1 MKNKKQPIK
10 KDKKTIA
17 SLVVIILLLAVA
29 IIVLLPKNNAK
40 STKNNN
46 KEPKTLVDAVLEK
59 NNQTKETTT
68 YKKFISGEVLN
79 ENTSF
84 LEYAFITN
92 NNAYIFNPEKLKV
105 EELSYKKV
113 YDIPTD
119 IKIMN
124 IVPSLGADINF
135 IDYTDTLYSIYDSNI
150 DNDPVDDYSMFKNA
164 IYELRILV
172 EKKYSEKYL
181 DKKIDYDFTANN
193 LYVKNNTLY
202 NIIPEYYH
210 FQNKKTIPTS
220 YEKISGNY
228 EGEKIIR
235 IYNERILKTDK
246 GFYEIVDYYDTSGK
260 KTTTMKIDLLTKH
273 YDEVLTFT
281 YEYVILKDY
290 TLIPINDCLT
300 RPQKY
305 QTDHYRGTLNEKP
318 SIFIE

>member
-1 MKNKKQPIK
+1 MKEQQKLIK
-10 KDKKTIA
+10 SIA
-17 SLVVIILLLAVA
+17 LVLIVAIPVIILLS
-29 IIVLLPKNNAK
+29 KNVKTTQKEENKKAK
-40 STKNNN
+40 S
-46 KEPKTLVDAVLEK
+46 LLSAVLKK
-59 NNQTKETTT
+59 NNQTQEEAN
-68 YKKFISGEVLN
+68 YKKFVSGEVLN

-92 NNAYIFNPEKLKV
+92 NTAYIFNPAKLKTG
-105 EELSYKKV
+105 ELSYKKA
-113 YDIPTD
+113 YDIPNN
-119 IKIMN
+119 IKVMN

-135 IDYTDTLYSIYDSNI
+135 IDYTDTLYSIYDNNI
-150 DNDPVDDYSMFKNA
+150 DNDPVDDYSMFEKA
-164 IYELRILV
+164 TYELKTLATNN
-172 EKKYSEKYL
+172 YSEKYL
-181 DKKIDYDFTANN
+181 DKKIAYDFTANN
-193 LYVKNNTLY
+193 LYVKDNILY

-260 KTTTMKIDLLTKH
+260 KTTTMKIDLLTK
-273 YDEVLTFT
+273 YYNEVLTFT

-300 RPQKY
+300 RPKKY
-305 QTDHYRGTLNEKP
+305 QTNYYRGTLNEKP
-318 SIFIE
+318 STFIE

>member
-1 MKNKKQPIK
+1 MKEQQKLIKSIALVLIIAIPI
-10 KDKKTIA
+10 
-17 SLVVIILLLAVA
+17 IILLSKNVKTTQKEENKKTKS
-29 IIVLLPKNNAK
+29 LL
-40 STKNNN
+40 S
-46 KEPKTLVDAVLEK
+46 AVLKK
-59 NNQTKETTT
+59 NNQTQEEAN
-68 YKKFISGEVLN
+68 YKKFVSGEVLN

-92 NNAYIFNPEKLKV
+92 NTAYIFNPAELKTG
-105 EELSYKKV
+105 ELSYKKV
-113 YDIPTD
+113 YDIPNN
-119 IKIMN
+119 IKVMN

-135 IDYTDTLYSIYDSNI
+135 IDYTDTLYSIYDNNI
-150 DNDPVDDYSMFKNA
+150 DNDPVDDYSMFEKA
-164 IYELRILV
+164 TYELKTLATNN
-172 EKKYSEKYL
+172 YSEKYL

-210 FQNKKTIPTS
+210 FQNKKTIPTA

-260 KTTTMKIDLLTKH
+260 KTTTMKIDLLTK
-273 YDEVLTFT
+273 YYNEVLTFT

-300 RPQKY
+300 RPKKY
-305 QTDHYRGTLNEKP
+305 QTNYYRGTLNEKP
-318 SIFIE
+318 STFIE

>member
-1 MKNKKQPIK
+1 MKNKKQPVT

-46 KEPKTLVDAVLEK
+46 REPKTLVDAVLEK
-59 NNQTKETTT
+59 NNQTKETPT

-92 NNAYIFNPEKLKV
+92 NTAYIFNPAKLKTG
-105 EELSYKKV
+105 ELSYKKA
-113 YDIPTD
+113 YDIPNN
-119 IKIMN
+119 IKVMN
-124 IVPSLGADINF
+124 IVPSPGADINF
-135 IDYTDTLYSIYDSNI
+135 IDYTDTLYSIYDNNI
-150 DNDPVDDYSMFKNA
+150 DNDPIDDYSMFEKA
-164 IYELRILV
+164 TYELKTLATNN
-172 EKKYSEKYL
+172 YSEKYL
-181 DKKIDYDFTANN
+181 DKKMAYDFTANN
-193 LYVKNNTLY
+193 LYAKDNILY

-210 FQNKKTIPTS
+210 FQNKVTVPTA

-260 KTTTMKIDLLTKH
+260 KTTTMKIDLLTK
-273 YDEVLTFT
+273 YYNEVLTFT

-300 RPQKY
+300 RPKKY
-305 QTDHYRGTLNEKP
+305 QTNYYRGALNEKP

>member
-1 MKNKKQPIK
+1 MKEQQKLIK
-10 KDKKTIA
+10 SIA
-17 SLVVIILLLAVA
+17 LVLIIAIPVIILLS
-29 IIVLLPKNNAK
+29 KNVKTTQKEENKKAK
-40 STKNNN
+40 S
-46 KEPKTLVDAVLEK
+46 LLSAVLKK
-59 NNQTKETTT
+59 NNQTQEEAN
-68 YKKFISGEVLN
+68 YKKFVSGEVLN

-92 NNAYIFNPEKLKV
+92 NTAYIFNPAKLKTG
-105 EELSYKKV
+105 ELSYKKA
-113 YDIPTD
+113 YNIPNN
-119 IKIMN
+119 IKVMN

-135 IDYTDTLYSIYDSNI
+135 IDYTDTLYSIYDNNI
-150 DNDPVDDYSMFKNA
+150 DNDPVDDYSMFEKA
-164 IYELRILV
+164 TYELKILATNN
-172 EKKYSEKYL
+172 YSEKYL
-181 DKKIDYDFTANN
+181 DKKMAYDFTANN
-193 LYVKNNTLY
+193 LYVKDNILY

-210 FQNKKTIPTS
+210 FQNKVTVPTA

-260 KTTTMKIDLLTKH
+260 KTTTMKIDLLTKY

-300 RPQKY
+300 RPKKY
-305 QTDHYRGTLNEKP
+305 QTNYYRGTLNEKP
-318 SIFIE
+318 STFIE

>member
-1 MKNKKQPIK
+1 MKEQQKLIK
-10 KDKKTIA
+10 SIA
-17 SLVVIILLLAVA
+17 LVLIIAIPVIILLS
-29 IIVLLPKNNAK
+29 KNVKTTQKEENKKAK
-40 STKNNN
+40 S
-46 KEPKTLVDAVLEK
+46 LLSAVLKK
-59 NNQTKETTT
+59 NNQTQEEAN
-68 YKKFISGEVLN
+68 YKKFVSGEVLN

-92 NNAYIFNPEKLKV
+92 NTAYIFNPAKLKTG
-105 EELSYKKV
+105 ELSYKKA
-113 YDIPTD
+113 YDIPNN
-119 IKIMN
+119 IKVMN

-135 IDYTDTLYSIYDSNI
+135 IDYTDTLYSIYDNNI
-150 DNDPVDDYSMFKNA
+150 DNDPVDDYSMFEKA
-164 IYELRILV
+164 TYELKTLATNN
-172 EKKYSEKYL
+172 YSEKYL

-193 LYVKNNTLY
+193 LYVKDNILY

-210 FQNKKTIPTS
+210 FQNKVTVPTA

-260 KTTTMKIDLLTKH
+260 KTTTMKIDLLTK
-273 YDEVLTFT
+273 YYNDVLTFT

-300 RPQKY
+300 RPKKY
-305 QTDHYRGTLNEKP
+305 QTNYYRGTLNEKP
-318 SIFIE
+318 STFIE

>member
-1 MKNKKQPIK
+1 MKEQQKLIK
-10 KDKKTIA
+10 SIA
-17 SLVVIILLLAVA
+17 LVLIIAVPVIILLS
-29 IIVLLPKNNAK
+29 KNAK
-40 STKNNN
+40 NTQK
-46 KEPKTLVDAVLEK
+46 KEDKKSETLLSAVLKK
-59 NNQTKETTT
+59 NNQTQEEAN
-68 YKKFISGEVLN
+68 YKKFISGEVLT

-92 NNAYIFNPEKLKV
+92 NTAYIFNPAKLKT
-105 EELSYKKV
+105 EELSYKKA
-113 YDIPTD
+113 YDIPNN
-119 IKIMN
+119 IKVMN

-135 IDYTDTLYSIYDSNI
+135 IDYTDTLYSIYDNNV
-150 DNDPVDDYSMFKNA
+150 DNDPVDDYSMFEKA
-164 IYELRILV
+164 IYELKTLADNN
-172 EKKYSEKYL
+172 YSEKYL
-181 DKKIDYDFTANN
+181 DKKIAYDFTANN
-193 LYVKNNTLY
+193 LYVKDNIIY

-210 FQNKKTIPTS
+210 FQNKVTVPTS

-260 KTTTMKIDLLTKH
+260 KTTTMKMDLLTKH

-290 TLIPINDCLT
+290 TLIPINDCLN

-305 QTDHYRGTLNEKP
+305 QANYYRGTLNEKP
-318 SIFIE
+318 STFIE

>member
-1 MKNKKQPIK
+1 MKNKKQPIT

-46 KEPKTLVDAVLEK
+46 REPKTLVDAVLEK
-59 NNQTKETTT
+59 NNQTKETPT

-92 NNAYIFNPEKLKV
+92 NTAYIFNPAKLKTG
-105 EELSYKKV
+105 ELSYKKA
-113 YDIPTD
+113 YDIPNN
-119 IKIMN
+119 IKVMN
-124 IVPSLGADINF
+124 IVPSPGADINF
-135 IDYTDTLYSIYDSNI
+135 IDYTDTLYSIYDNNI
-150 DNDPVDDYSMFKNA
+150 DNDPIDDYSMFEKA
-164 IYELRILV
+164 TYELKTLATNN
-172 EKKYSEKYL
+172 YSEKYL
-181 DKKIDYDFTANN
+181 DKKMAYDFTANN
-193 LYVKNNTLY
+193 LYAKDNILY

-210 FQNKKTIPTS
+210 FQNKVTVPTA

-260 KTTTMKIDLLTKH
+260 KTTTMKIDLLTK
-273 YDEVLTFT
+273 YYNEVLTFT

-300 RPQKY
+300 RPKKY
-305 QTDHYRGTLNEKP
+305 QTNYYRGTLNEKP